1 MLNKVTTLALAAVV
15 TLAGCSGTSKTG
27 GQTAGGGA
35 AASKRPR
42 DGFESRRDPG
52 ITPETRFAAGQL
64 AEEHGALSR
73 AAHQY
78 ENALKLDPNH
88 LKSLYRL
95 GVVYAG
101 QKKYPDAIEI
111 WKRYVRAS
119 KEAPEAYSNLGFCYE
134 LAGHPEDAEA
144 AYLKGIRRDARN
156 QPCRVNYGLMLVRLG
171 RVGEG
176 KMQLQAV
183 LQPAEVHYNVGS
195 VYEALGRREQ
205 AKSEYR
211 QALSLDPAL
220 ADAQTRLAELDGS
233 GRPTTQPAETGITK
247 TE

>member
-1 MLNKVTTLALAAVV
+1 MVKQLTILTLAAAV
-15 TLAGCSGTSKTG
+15 TLAGCSGTPKTG
-27 GQTAGGGA
+27 SQPAGGGA

-42 DGFESRRDPG
+42 DQFESRRDPG

-64 AEEHGALSR
+64 AEEHGALAR
-73 AAHQY
+73 AADQY
-78 ENALKLDPNH
+78 QKALRLDPNH

-101 QKKYPDAIEI
+101 QKKYPDAIEV

-119 KEAPEAYSNLGFCYE
+119 KEAPEAYGNLGFCYE
-134 LAGHPEDAEA
+134 LAGHPADAEA

-156 QPCRVNYGLMLVRLG
+156 QPCRVNYGLMLIRLG

-195 VYEALGRREQ
+195 VYEGLGRREQ
-205 AKSEYR
+205 AKAEYR
-211 QALSLDPAL
+211 QALALDPAL

-233 GRPTTQPAETGITK
+233 GRATTQPTENGITK